1 MLCETF
7 MNQRNCFLGK
17 LKSLNPAISNLSFE
31 NLVKTMLC
39 PTTTQ
44 SAKLVNKYITIM
56 MCARKNIDDGLHVS
70 NLTFPPHVEN
80 YNCPDISFN
89 ESICSSSS
97 ESLSSESFLESDID

>member
-7 MNQRNCFLGK
+7 MNQRNCFLEK
-17 LKSLNPAISNLSFE
+17 LKSLNPSVSNLSFE
-31 NLVKTMLC
+31 NLVKTMLG

-44 SAKLVNKYITIM
+44 SAKLVNKYIAIM

-80 YNCPDISFN
+80 
-89 ESICSSSS
+89 
-97 ESLSSESFLESDID
+97 